1 MRISDFDYTLPPE
14 AIAQS
19 PLELRDHAKMLVVN
33 PNTGEIEHHLFYEL
47 PNFLKEG
54 DLLILNDTRVTALR
68 LYGQRNTGG
77 KVEVLLLREVSDGL
91 FESIVRPA
99 RKLQLGRCIEFA
111 NGIRATIHSILND
124 GLRLLQF
131 SPPVSYE
138 ELKQLGKV
146 PLPPYVYFDLEN
158 SERYQTIYAR
168 KPGSAAA
175 PTAGLHFTPRV
186 LEALEEKG
194 VQQATITL
202 DIGLDTFRPIRTDDV
217 CDHKMHGERYEISEE
232 TSRKI
237 ENCRGRIFAVG
248 TTSVRAVESAAIKKR
263 KIKSG
268 VGVTELMITP
278 GYSFKIVDGLITN
291 FHMPRTTML
300 LLVAAFCGKELLI
313 KAYHEALKLEYR
325 FLSFGD
331 SMLILPKNSNI

>member
-1 MRISDFDYTLPPE
+1 MRISEFDYTLPRE

-19 PLELRDHAKMLVVN
+19 PLEPRDNAKMLVVH
-33 PNTGEIEHHLFYEL
+33 PNTGVIEHRLFYEL
-47 PNFLKEG
+47 PNYLEEG

-68 LYGQRNTGG
+68 LYGRKTTGG
-77 KVEVLLLREVSDGL
+77 KVEVLLLRETGDGL

-99 RKLQLGRCIEFA
+99 KRLQLGTCIEFS
-111 NGIRATIHSILND
+111 NGIRATVHSILDD
-124 GLRLLQF
+124 GMRVLQF

-138 ELKQLGKV
+138 ELKSFGKV
-146 PLPPYVYFDLEN
+146 PLPPYVFFDLED
-158 SERYQTIYAR
+158 SERYQTIYSR

-202 DIGLDTFRPIRTDDV
+202 DIGIDTFRPVRTDDV
-217 CDHKMHGERYEISEE
+217 CDHKMHGERYEIPEE

-268 VGVTELMITP
+268 EGVTELMITP

-300 LLVAAFCGKELLI
+300 LLVAAFCGKELLM
-313 KAYHEALKLEYR
+313 KAYHEALRLEYR

-331 SMLILPKNSNI
+331 SMLILPKNNI